1 MSPASAHPATSESP
15 EATKKEVSWATP
27 AEKVVLKLAGG
38 GGVAGDLAAAK
49 ADVEDGVVEGGRVVV
64 DGGED
69 AGVGEGLAGG
79 GKEEVDGGSGGGADD
94 AIDVDDGLDL
104 EGVGG
109 SALSVAGGAGI
120 GEAGDDGGGG
130 LDGWERGEA
139 LVGGDVRR
147 VMREAP
153 TMATLWPEPVV
164 LAE

>member
-1 MSPASAHPATSESP
+1 M
-15 EATKKEVSWATP
+15 
-27 AEKVVLKLAGG
+27 
-38 GGVAGDLAAAK
+38 
-49 ADVEDGVVEGGRVVV
+49 
-64 DGGED
+64 
-69 AGVGEGLAGG
+69 
-79 GKEEVDGGSGGGADD
+79 
-94 AIDVDDGLDL
+94 

-153 TMATLWPEPVV
+153 TMATLWLEPVM